1 MATTTGCQA
10 SAGPKV
16 GTGVGTTGA
25 SMGKNAPIDF
35 YFDFISAYG
44 YFASLRIEA
53 IAARHGRTVQWQA
66 MLLGVSVMKV
76 MGLKP
81 LLETPLKGDYV
92 LHDAARY
99 MRRHGL
105 QPARQV
111 SDPMMDPRPAAR
123 AFYWVRRHHRG
134 REAAFARAVYDRYW
148 RLGKDLSLPQE
159 IARDR
164 HGRTALG
171 IDADALRAGEASDEA
186 RLDLREAVAGSI
198 ERGVF
203 GSPFIL
209 VDGEPFWGS
218 DRLDALDDWLAS
230 GGW

>member
-1 MATTTGCQA
+1 LSGGAMASTDSPGP
-10 SAGPKV
+10 SADTRANTSV
-16 GTGVGTTGA
+16 DTR
-25 SMGKNAPIDF
+25 APIDF
-35 YFDFISAYG
+35 YFDFISSYG
-44 YFASLRIEA
+44 YFASLRIDA
-53 IAARHGRTVQWQA
+53 IAARHGHTVQWHA

-92 LHDAARY
+92 LLDTARY

-105 QPARQV
+105 ALVRQI

-123 AFYWVRRHHRG
+123 AFYWVRRHHPG
-134 REAAFARAVYDRYW
+134 CEAAFARALYDRYW
-148 RLGKDLSLPQE
+148 RLGKDLSLSDE
-159 IARDR
+159 IAAVAAAEP
-164 HGRTALG
+164 ALG
-171 IDADALRAGEASDEA
+171 IDPDALRAGEASDEA
-186 RLDLREAVAGSI
+186 RHDLREAVATSI
-198 ERGVF
+198 DRGVF

-218 DRLDALDDWLAS
+218 DRLDVLDDWLAR

>member
-1 MATTTGCQA
+1 MTHPPTTA
-10 SAGPKV
+10 SSPGAG
-16 GTGVGTTGA
+16 G
-25 SMGKNAPIDF
+25 PIDF

-53 IAARHGRTVQWQA
+53 LAARHGRTVRWHS

-99 MRRHGL
+99 MRHHGL
-105 QPARQV
+105 QLARKI

-123 AFYWVRRHHRG
+123 AFYWVRRHHPG
-134 REAAFARAVYDRYW
+134 AEAAFARALYDRYW

-159 IARDR
+159 IAAIAAEQA
-164 HGRTALG
+164 ALG
-171 IDADALRAGEASDEA
+171 IDPQALRLGEASDEA
-186 RLDLREAVAGSI
+186 RQDLRDAVASSI
-198 ERGVF
+198 EHGVF

-218 DRLDALDDWLAS
+218 DRLDVLDQWLTS

>member
-1 MATTTGCQA
+1 MTQPAA
-10 SAGPKV
+10 
-16 GTGVGTTGA
+16 
-25 SMGKNAPIDF
+25 APAALDF
-35 YFDFISAYG
+35 YFDFISGYG
-44 YFASLRIEA
+44 YFASLRVEA
-53 IAARHGRTVQWQA
+53 IAARHGRSVNWHS

-92 LHDAARY
+92 LRDAARY

-105 QPARQV
+105 TLARRI

-123 AFYWVRRHHRG
+123 AFYWVRRHHPG
-134 REAAFARAVYDRYW
+134 LEAAFARGVYDRYW
-148 RLGKDLSLPQE
+148 RLGKDLSDPAE
-159 IARDR
+159 IAAVAASNPALGLDP
-164 HGRTALG
+164 TALTEG
-171 IDADALRAGEASDEA
+171 QGSDEA
-186 RLDLREAVAGSI
+186 RNDLREAVAASI

-218 DRLDALDDWLAS
+218 DRLELVDDWLTR

>member
-1 MATTTGCQA
+1 MVQQA
-10 SAGPKV
+10 V
-16 GTGVGTTGA
+16 
-25 SMGKNAPIDF
+25 APAALDF
-35 YFDFISAYG
+35 YFDFISGYG

-53 IAARHGRTVQWQA
+53 IAARHGRSVNWHS

-92 LHDAARY
+92 LNDAARY

-105 QPARQV
+105 TPGRQI

-123 AFYWVRRHHRG
+123 AFYWVRRHHPG
-134 REAAFARAVYDRYW
+134 REAAFARGVYDRYW
-148 RLGKDLSLPQE
+148 RLGKDLSDPAE
-159 IARDR
+159 IAAVAASDPAL
-164 HGRTALG
+164 GLSPTALAEG
-171 IDADALRAGEASDEA
+171 QASEAS
-186 RLDLREAVAGSI
+186 RNDLREAVAASI

-218 DRLDALDDWLAS
+218 DRLELVDDWLTC

>member
-1 MATTTGCQA
+1 MASTLSA
-10 SAGPKV
+10 SANPQS
-16 GTGVGTTGA
+16 GA
-25 SMGKNAPIDF
+25 SIDF

-53 IAARHGRTVQWQA
+53 IAARHGRTVQWHP
-66 MLLGVSVMKV
+66 MLLGVAVMKV

-99 MRRHGL
+99 MRLHDLKPLR
-105 QPARQV
+105 RI

-123 AFYWVRRHHRG
+123 AFYWVKRNHPG
-134 REAAFARAVYDRYW
+134 CEAGFAQSVYDRYW

-159 IARDR
+159 IAAVAADQP
-164 HGRTALG
+164 AMG
-171 IDADALRAGEASDEA
+171 IDPEALRAGEASDEA
-186 RLDLREAVAGSI
+186 RQDLREAVAGSI

-203 GSPFIL
+203 GSPFVL

-218 DRLDALDDWLAS
+218 DRLDLLDDWLAR